1 MEDIKESTV
10 HVDPSG
16 NLTLIVG
23 PEDNQKAFTV
33 SSAAMC
39 LASPVWRAMLDPKGH
54 FLEAHSSDRKVSF
67 PDDNPEAL
75 LLLLNVIHLQFLK
88 VPQTLPTEELY
99 EVAVLCDK
107 YDTVTVVRPVSPLS
121 KLTFALPYPE
131 LLGNT
136 PSGHKFLLFTNMSG
150 ECPFGTKISI
160 LTNLYCLS
168 KLRLVDGILI
178 LSLGSGSK
186 DGS

>member
-1 MEDIKESTV
+1 MEDTKESTV

-23 PEDNQKAFTV
+23 PEDNQKTFTV

-54 FLEAHSSDRKVSF
+54 FLEAHSSDRKVSL

-75 LLLLNVIHLQFLK
+75 LLLLNIIHLQFLK

-99 EVAVLCDK
+99 EVAVLFDK
-107 YDTVTVVRPVSPLS
+107 YHTVTVVRPVSSLS
-121 KLTFALPYPE
+121 KLTFALSIPRMTWKY
-131 LLGNT
+131 
-136 PSGHKFLLFTNMSG
+136 PSGHKFLSSTNMSG
-150 ECPFGTKISI
+150 
-160 LTNLYCLS
+160 
-168 KLRLVDGILI
+168 GIPLWNKNFPY
-178 LSLGSGSK
+178 SLPCIASQK
-186 DGS
+186 FI

>member
-1 MEDIKESTV
+1 MEDTKESTV

-23 PEDNQKAFTV
+23 PEDNQKTFTV

-107 YDTVTVVRPVSPLS
+107 YDTVTVVRPVSSLS

-131 LLGNT
+131 
-136 PSGHKFLLFTNMSG
+136 
-150 ECPFGTKISI
+150 
-160 LTNLYCLS
+160 
-168 KLRLVDGILI
+168 
-178 LSLGSGSK
+178 
-186 DGS
+186 